1 MTTIRLLAASGLIL
15 ASLAR
20 TMAQTGD
27 PLIQEIIR
35 TTAPLDQPRGERL
48 PLYLWPAHNLGTDD
62 EAELESLVSQ
72 LEARGIAAIAN
83 WRTDDKEALDKAL
96 RLGAIQKR
104 LGLPITVNA
113 TSCTYSFFNGDE
125 ATAHV
130 DSAGQPFFD
139 PSFGPRNMGCPFA
152 IDSRTTEMRR
162 RIAEPV
168 AAYGDAGLDIHMI
181 FADWEIDGPIEWNEA
196 WDHSRRCA
204 RCQARIP
211 EIDDFD
217 AFQGALRRQRSYLQR
232 HMLAEPVLARFPRA
246 LVGNYAV
253 YPHNGYRYWFDYFE
267 KHTPGTPHRMEGGA
281 RYRQWYPE
289 FDGTGYTFA
298 MPVVYTWQDIYTWY
312 DFEDPDYRWFYN
324 MLLVGSNAGKSTP
337 AHIPLITF
345 VHWHTV
351 ILSDPPPDHPQFGE
365 EKYREL
371 LWHLLLR
378 GHDALFMWSPHD
390 QALKE
395 SQLAHQVYAESHE
408 YRDFLAHG
416 TPVSFTV
423 PKQPGPVVSALRRDD
438 RVLVRR
444 TDFTA
449 ADAAVELQVDGR
461 TLSVPRLEGSCQILA
476 LD

>member
-1 MTTIRLLAASGLIL
+1 MTTIRLLAATGLIL
-15 ASLAR
+15 AALTR
-20 TMAQTGD
+20 TMAQTD
-27 PLIQEIIR
+27 DQLIQEIIR
-35 TTAPLDQPRGERL
+35 TTAPLEQPRGERL
-48 PLYLWPAHNLGTDD
+48 PLYLWPAHDLGTDD
-62 EAELESLVSQ
+62 DAEVETLLRQ

-83 WRTDDKEALDKAL
+83 WRPDNAEALDKAL
-96 RLGAIQKR
+96 RLGSIQKR

-130 DSAGQPFFD
+130 DVDGQPFFD
-139 PSFGPRNMGCPFA
+139 PSFGPQHMGCPFA
-152 IDSRTTEMRR
+152 VDSRTTEMRR

-168 AAYGDAGLDIHMI
+168 AAYDEAGLDIHMV
-181 FADWEIDGPIEWNEA
+181 FADWEIDGPIEWNEG
-196 WDHSRRCA
+196 WDHSRRCM
-204 RCQARIP
+204 RCRARIP
-211 EIDDFD
+211 EIDDFS

-267 KHTPGTPHRMEGGA
+267 KHTPGTPHQREGGA
-281 RYRQWYPE
+281 RYRQWYQE

-298 MPVVYTWQDIYTWY
+298 MPVVYTWQDIYGWY
-312 DFEDPDYRWFYN
+312 DFDVPDYRWFYN
-324 MLLVGSNAGKSTP
+324 MLLVGSNAGKATP

-378 GHDALFMWSPHD
+378 GHDALFMWSPQD

-395 SQLAHQVYAESHE
+395 SQLAHRVYAESHE

-423 PKQPGPVVSALRRDD
+423 PKQPGPVVSALRWDD

-444 TDFTA
+444 TDFTDT
-449 ADAAVELQVDGR
+449 DAVVELEVDGR
-461 TLSVPRLEGSCQILA
+461 TLGVPRLEGSCRIMA

>member
-1 MTTIRLLAASGLIL
+1 MATIRLLAAAGLIL
-15 ASLAR
+15 TALTR
-20 TMAQTGD
+20 TMAQTGN

-35 TTAPLDQPRGERL
+35 TTAPLEQPRGERL
-48 PLYLWPAHNLGTDD
+48 PLYLWPAHDLGTGD
-62 EAELESLVSQ
+62 EAELEALLGQ

-83 WRTDDKEALDKAL
+83 WRPDNAEALDKAL
-96 RLGAIQKR
+96 HLGSIQKR

-130 DSAGQPFFD
+130 DADGQPFFD
-139 PSFGPRNMGCPFA
+139 PSFGPQHMGCPFA
-152 IDSRTTEMRR
+152 VDSRTTEMRR

-168 AAYGDAGLDIHMI
+168 AAYDEAGLDIHMI

-196 WDHSRRCA
+196 WDHSRRCM
-204 RCQARIP
+204 RCRARIP
-211 EIDDFD
+211 EIDDFS

-232 HMLAEPVLARFPRA
+232 HMLAEPVLARFPSA

-253 YPHNGYRYWFDYFE
+253 YPHNGERYWFDYFE

-298 MPVVYTWQDIYTWY
+298 MPVVYTWQDIYGWY
-312 DFEDPDYRWFYN
+312 DFDVPDYRWFYN
-324 MLLVGSNAGKSTP
+324 MLLVGSNAGESTP

-365 EKYREL
+365 EKYHEL

-395 SQLAHQVYAESHE
+395 SQLAHQVYAESHA

-423 PKQPGPVVSALRRDD
+423 PKQPGPVVSALRWDD
-438 RVLVRR
+438 RLLVRR
-444 TDFTA
+444 TDFTDT
-449 ADAAVELQVDGR
+449 DAVVELEVDGR
-461 TLSVPRLEGSCQILA
+461 TLGVPRLEGGCRILM